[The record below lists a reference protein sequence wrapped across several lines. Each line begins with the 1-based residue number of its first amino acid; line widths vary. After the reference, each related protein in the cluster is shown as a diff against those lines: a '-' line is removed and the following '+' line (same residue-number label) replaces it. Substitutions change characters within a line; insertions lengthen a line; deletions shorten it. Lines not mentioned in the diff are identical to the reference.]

1 MKGIMFLLLIL
12 LSGCCV
18 IPDGKE
24 PDVNKREIAKDD
36 PRLKQTGEKILQAL
50 QNKNYGE
57 FAKYVNEKEN
67 KISEEEFLV
76 SEKNIRE
83 QFGKITGFEYLTDLE
98 LPLMHNMIWKV
109 QFERKGKNQE
119 TVRQELLFRLILGS
133 INGKPHVISMGFL

>member
-1 MKGIMFLLLIL
+1 MRSIMFLLLIL
-12 LSGCCV
+12 FSGCCV
-18 IPDGKE
+18 LPNENE

-36 PRLKQTGEKILQAL
+36 PRLKLTGEKILQAL
-50 QNKNYGE
+50 QNKNYSE
-57 FAKYVNEKEN
+57 FAKFANEKEN
-67 KISEEEFLV
+67 KITEEDFRT

-109 QFERKGKNQE
+109 RFERKGKNQE